1 MANPS
6 VEEKIKAAAAAKGI
20 PADLAMRMASAES
33 RYSPNVTNP
42 RSTAGGLFQI
52 IDDTWKRYGGA
63 PGKKYDVDENIRVG
77 TDIIADNQG
86 KMGKLLS
93 RQPTYGEIYAAH
105 YFGPDKAKAVINAAP
120 DTLASTILSAKVLR
134 ANPNLKDRTTAEIMT
149 MLDRKMSPTGKSYP
163 PAPRG
168 PAASEFAA
176 PGRPDPI
183 LLTQNTQSLP
193 NIPRETML
201 AALGPNY
208 QAAMALSYL
217 SGNTSEDDSDLETA
231 KDRIAADKESARS
244 PGAEWLM
251 QERRPSPFAGLDLTS
266 STPFAEP
273 VARMAKGGEVSKDK
287 DKDED
292 EDAKF
297 FFEEKSAKQR
307 LDEMQNSPDKGPY
320 VGSELM
326 PRSSRLQLQGEIAN
340 DTYGGIGGGGRATY
354 TYPIGSEA
362 AVRAYMEGGGY
373 KPKDR
378 NYKGQVNNMGIS
390 YGMEFSDGG
399 AVHRAEGTPP
409 EGETGYSQETA
420 GAANKKAPT
429 IEEQF
434 LGNPNQFTKDRANQL
449 YPKHETMNPF
459 VKTAKEKLDAFN
471 ALIDR
476 GISVKNLVGSLTSA
490 IPFVG
495 PALNKD
501 LENATVNLPMG
512 FERSPTNNQV
522 VTGLK
527 DTAPVKVA
535 DILDK
540 MKTSELIGGKGAS
553 NVLNSVGKGYM
564 PNPLDVVD
572 AATLAFPA
580 YGATK
585 KIGGKAASML
595 SDLKQSGNAIISA
608 TGEKM
613 GNAILNKMDKMVEA
627 KRQRLTEK
635 AATRPLTPRET
646 RSLQLIEA
654 DTRNATGIPGIF
666 TVGEMTEP
674 GLLGQ
679 AIADQNIARV
689 HGPAAPAA
697 PAVPEITPVAPPVDV
712 RVPAA
717 APEALPPPPAEVNIP
732 PEMAA
737 PPGQNPPG
745 WQTVQTAVAPPD
757 LVSVGQPANAPFV
770 GRLDTFV
777 QSLKGPVTLGQ
788 LKGQLKGKFRDYDLA
803 RVDEAFK
810 GMDPNTKLKPAQIT
824 SALENTY
831 SPSKWVSQTL
841 PPEQGKYWGGMDNIW
856 DQPLGTTNLYLAQA
870 PEKVAAHR
878 QALEITNNL
887 IPFASSSAVIPSVT
901 NLENTRNILRSDL
914 VKNSVN
920 PEHVNELL
928 AKLDR
933 VEPRV
938 QELDKNQQLIENLK
952 YGIMYPSIY
961 NDAEF
966 IAKIKASDPSAIYIS
981 TPHSYFLH
989 KKIAELKAQGVTDFD
1004 QRWDTAFN
1012 YASKEVHNIVSNKM
1026 EAAGLGRPDFSGINY
1041 ADSQKM
1047 SSQPVAINLMDTVVE
1062 PLLSQNRLDFNAIK
1076 KYTGDSTRKVA
1087 ADLEKTRLYEGKH
1100 KSVAGEPYP
1109 IGFTRFSEHEANIG
1123 GQTLQGRHFHEIQSD
1138 LSKDVRKQGSSKG
1151 SKAADQAE
1159 YDGLQEKLNQ
1169 IKTSMRDEIT
1179 KAEDARQAGQDPAPY
1194 HTAAET
1200 IGKSLPALES
1210 RVRTL
1215 DNRMR
1220 NTEASYSLQEPF
1232 AGFETNSNVRSQL
1245 LMKNAIY
1252 SAMKDGKNFATFP
1265 GAESA
1270 QAQLYEGK
1278 VMPNLK
1284 QIAKDLGG
1292 DKAGISVTPIQ
1303 LPPATKGNAPG
1314 VPVTAWGITWS
1325 PEAAARIT
1333 KTGMPFAKGG
1343 MVERQPDDNRRYL

>member
-20 PADLAMRMASAES
+20 PADLALRIAGAES
-33 RYSPNVTNP
+33 SYTTNAKNP
-42 RSTAGGLFQI
+42 RSTAGGLFQV

-77 TDIIADNQG
+77 TDIIADN
-86 KMGKLLS
+86 MGRMRKVLNREPS
-93 RQPTYGEIYAAH
+93 YSEVYAAH
-105 YFGPDKAKAVINAAP
+105 FFGPTGAKAVINAAP
-120 DTLASTILSAKVLR
+120 DTPSNKVFSAKVLGD
-134 ANPNLKDRTTAEIMT
+134 NPNLQNKTTADIMT
-149 MLDRKMSPTGKSYP
+149 MLDRKMNPRAKSFP
-163 PAPRG
+163 PA
-168 PAASEFAA
+168 AEFSA
-176 PGRPDPI
+176 PGRPNPM
-183 LLTQNTQSLP
+183 LLTQNTQTLP
-193 NIPRETML
+193 NVSRETML

-217 SGNTSEDDSDLETA
+217 SSNTDEDDSDLDAA
-231 KDRIAADKESARS
+231 KARIAADKESARS
-244 PGAEWLM
+244 PGMEFLM
-251 QERRPSPFAGLDLTS
+251 EERRPSPFASLDLTT

-273 VARMAKGGEVSKDK
+273 VARMA
-287 DKDED
+287 
-292 EDAKF
+292 
-297 FFEEKSAKQR
+297 
-307 LDEMQNSPDKGPY
+307 
-320 VGSELM
+320 
-326 PRSSRLQLQGEIAN
+326 
-340 DTYGGIGGGGRATY
+340 
-354 TYPIGSEA
+354 
-362 AVRAYMEGGGY
+362 
-373 KPKDR
+373 
-378 NYKGQVNNMGIS
+378 
-390 YGMEFSDGG
+390 DGG
-399 AVHRAEGTPP
+399 AVHRADGSPST
-409 EGETGYSQETA
+409 GETSYFQDPMGVADSGPVTSDTKTA
-420 GAANKKAPT
+420 MTNGVVPT
-429 IEEQF
+429 ARQM
-434 LGNPNQFTKDRANQL
+434 LD
-449 YPKHETMNPF
+449 
-459 VKTAKEKLDAFN
+459 TAKEIGSGTVRNIKNTAKGVTELPYDLLGGPVDLTTAVMRLAGYDQKTPIFGSDWLKEK
-471 ALIDR
+471 ATEAGIRQAPPTDSRDR
-476 GISVKNLVGSLTSA
+476 GFYTLGEIGS
-490 IPFVG
+490 
-495 PALNKD
+495 
-501 LENATVNLPMG
+501 G
-512 FERSPTNNQV
+512 FINPS
-522 VTGLK
+522 
-527 DTAPVKVA
+527 APV
-535 DILDK
+535 LGT
-540 MKTSELIGGKGAS
+540 MKAVNQATTAGKEAI
-553 NVLNSVGKGYM
+553 
-564 PNPLDVVD
+564 
-572 AATLAFPA
+572 AA
-580 YGATK
+580 
-585 KIGGKAASML
+585 GKAA
-595 SDLKQSGNAIISA
+595 ISA

-613 GNAILNKMDKMVEA
+613 GKAVLSKMEKLVEA
-627 KRQRLTEK
+627 KRQRLIEK

-646 RSLQLIEA
+646 RSLRLIEA
-654 DTRNATGIPGIF
+654 DMQDPTGMYRVSRN
-666 TVGEMTEP
+666 P
-674 GLLGQ
+674 GLLEQ
-679 AIADQNIARV
+679 VIAEQNIARL
-689 HGPAAPAA
+689 HGPAA
-697 PAVPEITPVAPPVDV
+697 PAVPEIAPVAPPVDV

-717 APEALPPPPAEVNIP
+717 AQEALPPPPAEVNIP
-732 PEMAA
+732 AEMLA
-737 PPGQNPPG
+737 PANQAPQG
-745 WQTVQTAVAPPD
+745 WGVVNTSVAPPD

-770 GRLDTFV
+770 GRLDTFI

-810 GMDPNTKLKPAQIT
+810 GMDPNTKLKPAQIV

-841 PPEQGKYWGGMDNIW
+841 PPEQGKYWGGMDTVW

-870 PEKVAAHR
+870 PEKIAAHQ

-887 IPFASSSAVIPSVT
+887 IPFATSSAVMPSIT
-901 NLENTRNILRSDL
+901 NLENTRNILKSDL
-914 VKNSVN
+914 VKNNVN
-920 PEHVNELL
+920 PAHVNELL
-928 AKLDR
+928 IKLDK

-938 QELDKNQQLIENLK
+938 QELSKKQELTENLK
-952 YGIMYPSIY
+952 YGVMYPSIY

-966 IAKIKASDPSAIYIS
+966 IAKIKASDPSANYIS

-1012 YASKEVHNIVSNKM
+1012 YASKEVHNLVSNKM
-1026 EAAGLGRPDFSGINY
+1026 EAAGLGRPDFSGIDY
-1041 ADSQKM
+1041 ANSQKM
-1047 SSQPVAINLMDTVVE
+1047 SSQPVAINLMDTIVE
-1062 PLLSQNRLDFNAIK
+1062 PLLQQNRMDLNAIK
-1076 KYTGDSTRKVA
+1076 KYTGDSTKKVA
-1087 ADLEKTRLYEGKH
+1087 ADLEKARLYEGKH

-1138 LSKDVRKQGSSKG
+1138 LSKDVKRQGSSSG
-1151 SKAADQAE
+1151 SKAADQTE

-1169 IKTSMRDEIT
+1169 IKTSMKDALT
-1179 KAEDARQAGQDPAPY
+1179 KAEDARQAGQDAAPY
-1194 HTAAET
+1194 RATAET

-1220 NTEASYSLQEPF
+1220 NPSASYALQEPF

-1265 GAESA
+1265 GEESA
-1270 QAQLYEGK
+1270 QAQLYVGK

>member
-20 PADLAMRMASAES
+20 PADLALRIAGAES
-33 RYSPNVTNP
+33 SYTTNAKNP
-42 RSTAGGLFQI
+42 RSTAGGLFQVV
-52 IDDTWKRYGGA
+52 DDTWKRYGGA

-77 TDIIADNQG
+77 TDIIADN
-86 KMGKLLS
+86 MGRMRKVLNREPS
-93 RQPTYGEIYAAH
+93 YSEVYAAH
-105 YFGPDKAKAVINAAP
+105 FFGPTGAKAVINAAP
-120 DTLASTILSAKVLR
+120 DTPSNKVFSAKVLGD
-134 ANPNLKDRTTAEIMT
+134 NPNLQNKTTADIMS
-149 MLDRKMSPTGKSYP
+149 MLDRKMNPRAKSFP
-163 PAPRG
+163 PA
-168 PAASEFAA
+168 AEFSA
-176 PGRPDPI
+176 PGRPTPM
-183 LLTQNTQSLP
+183 LMTQSLP
-193 NIPRETML
+193 NVSRETML

-217 SGNTSEDDSDLETA
+217 SGNTDEDDSDLETA

-244 PGAEWLM
+244 PGMEFLM
-251 QERRPSPFAGLDLTS
+251 EERRPSPFASLDLTAS
-266 STPFAEP
+266 APFAEP
-273 VARMAKGGEVSKDK
+273 VARMKKGGEVDK
-287 DKDED
+287 DKVEGDED
-292 EDAKF
+292 KS

-340 DTYGGIGGGGRATY
+340 DTYGGAGGFGRATY
-354 TYPIGSEA
+354 AHPISSEA
-362 AVRAYMEGGGY
+362 ALRAYMEGGGY
-373 KPKDR
+373 KPKDKD
-378 NYKGQVNNMGIS
+378 YKGQVNNMGVS
-390 YGMEFSDGG
+390 YNIGFSDGG
-399 AVHRAEGTPP
+399 AVYRAGGSPST
-409 EGETGYSQETA
+409 GETSYFQDPMGVADSGPVTSDTMVKGKTPTA
-420 GAANKKAPT
+420 R
-429 IEEQF
+429 ELWE
-434 LGNPNQFTKDRANQL
+434 
-449 YPKHETMNPF
+449 
-459 VKTAKEKLDAFN
+459 TAKEIGAGTVRNIQNTAKGVTELPYDLVGGPVD
-471 ALIDR
+471 LITMPMRLAGYNQKTPIFGSNWLKEKATEAGIRQAPPTDSRDR
-476 GISVKNLVGSLTSA
+476 GFYTLGELGSGFINPTTPVLGTMKAVNQATTAGKEA
-490 IPFVG
+490 I
-495 PALNKD
+495 
-501 LENATVNLPMG
+501 
-512 FERSPTNNQV
+512 
-522 VTGLK
+522 
-527 DTAPVKVA
+527 
-535 DILDK
+535 
-540 MKTSELIGGKGAS
+540 
-553 NVLNSVGKGYM
+553 
-564 PNPLDVVD
+564 
-572 AATLAFPA
+572 AA
-580 YGATK
+580 
-585 KIGGKAASML
+585 GKAAV
-595 SDLKQSGNAIISA
+595 SA

-613 GNAILNKMDKMVEA
+613 GNAILNKMEKMVEA
-627 KRQRLTEK
+627 KRQRLIEK

-646 RSLQLIEA
+646 RSLRLIEA
-654 DTRNATGIPGIF
+654 DMGPLGRTPSMF
-666 TVGEMTEP
+666 TVAEMTEP

-679 AIADQNIARV
+679 VIADQNIARL

-697 PAVPEITPVAPPVDV
+697 PAVPEIAPVAPPVEV
-712 RVPAA
+712 RVPAPAAA
-717 APEALPPPPAEVNIP
+717 APEMLPPPPAEVNIP
-732 PEMAA
+732 AEMAA
-737 PPGQNPPG
+737 PAGQNPPG

-757 LVSVGQPANAPFV
+757 LVSVGQPANAPFI
-770 GRLDTFV
+770 GRLDTFI

-810 GMDPNTKLKPAQIT
+810 GMDPNTKLKPAQIV

-841 PPEQGKYWGGMDNIW
+841 PPEQGKYWGGMDTVW

-870 PEKVAAHR
+870 PEKIAAHQ

-887 IPFASSSAVIPSVT
+887 IPFATSSAVMPSIT
-901 NLENTRNILRSDL
+901 NLENTRNILKSDL
-914 VKNSVN
+914 VKNNVN
-920 PEHVNELL
+920 PAHVNELL
-928 AKLDR
+928 IKLDK

-938 QELDKNQQLIENLK
+938 QELSKKQELTENLK
-952 YGIMYPSIY
+952 YGVMYPSIY

-966 IAKIKASDPSAIYIS
+966 IAKIKASDPSAGYIS

-1012 YASKEVHNIVSNKM
+1012 YASKEVHNLVSNKM
-1026 EAAGLGRPDFSGINY
+1026 EAAGLGRPDFSGIDY
-1041 ADSQKM
+1041 ANSQKM
-1047 SSQPVAINLMDTVVE
+1047 SSQPVAINLMDTIVE
-1062 PLLSQNRLDFNAIK
+1062 PLLQQNRMDLNAIK
-1076 KYTGDSTRKVA
+1076 KYTGDSTKKVA
-1087 ADLEKTRLYEGKH
+1087 ADLEKARLYEGKH
-1100 KSVAGEPYP
+1100 KTVAGEPYP

-1138 LSKDVRKQGSSKG
+1138 LSKDVKRQGSSSG
-1151 SKAADQAE
+1151 SKAADQTE

-1169 IKTSMRDEIT
+1169 IKTSMKDALT
-1179 KAEDARQAGQDPAPY
+1179 KAEDARQAGQDVAPY
-1194 HTAAET
+1194 RVAAET

-1220 NTEASYSLQEPF
+1220 NPSASYALQEPF

-1265 GAESA
+1265 GEESA
-1270 QAQLYEGK
+1270 QAQLYVGK

-1333 KTGMPFAKGG
+1333 KSGMPFAKGG
-1343 MVERQPDDNRRYL
+1343 MVERRSDDNRRYL